1 MKGWYHTMAN
11 TIKVTKVDT
20 FNAIVKAF
28 AEMEIDTLE
37 IKGEQVSIADFCNH
51 EIELIQKKSAS
62 KKTVDNSGYFELVEN
77 ALANGALTPTEL
89 MAKIGVANTQK
100 VSAIVKGM
108 SNVEKTVKGKKVFY
122 SLAE

>member
-1 MKGWYHTMAN
+1 MAN

-108 SNVEKTVKGKKVFY
+108 SNVEKTMKGKKVFY